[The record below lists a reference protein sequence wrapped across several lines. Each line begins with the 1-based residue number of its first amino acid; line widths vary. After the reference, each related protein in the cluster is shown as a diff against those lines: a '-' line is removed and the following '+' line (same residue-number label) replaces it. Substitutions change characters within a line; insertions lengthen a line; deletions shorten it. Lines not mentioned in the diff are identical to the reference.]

1 MSLIQCPECGIKI
14 SDKAT
19 RCPHCGF
26 ESADSSR
33 PISEQDKYEIVPIF
47 EYEIEEWNPNRG
59 DLSVISYE
67 DNKNLIEY
75 FGDWKNIQAKL
86 PDIARVIKSLA
97 KKEHIMVA
105 KMDSYV
111 KDLIDKGI
119 YKFNI
124 DKAGEI
130 LPTISDG
137 KGFVKQVRLEDMSF
151 SPSVA
156 QSLSNLSMHAVMA
169 QILDEIE
176 YVGDAIKE
184 LHVELQ
190 NDRYAMVESSR
201 DKLKQSRMIQDSSI
215 RKIAL
220 LEVVN
225 SATDAKRTLMRNFT
239 QNMNYIESNSKKTI
253 WQLIGTSKGDNS
265 QKANDAFQ
273 SLVYITNSVQTEC
286 EGYAMMGEY
295 EPCRE
300 CLIEFKSF
308 IEENKLDQRDT
319 LLLINENLEQ
329 EKKNIEI
336 VDGFS
341 DIAERITT
349 FDTSTNQIE
358 NSIRGLLT
366 GDSEDGGGV
375 DE

>member
-1 MSLIQCPECGIKI
+1 MSLIQCPECGSKI

-319 LLLINENLEQ
+319 SLLINENLEQ

>member
-1 MSLIQCPECGIKI
+1 MSLIQCPECGSKI

-26 ESADSSR
+26 ESVDSSR

>member
-1 MSLIQCPECGIKI
+1 MSLIQCPECGSKI

-75 FGDWKNIQAKL
+75 FDEKKNIQAKL

-273 SLVYITNSVQTEC
+273 LLVYITNSVQTEC